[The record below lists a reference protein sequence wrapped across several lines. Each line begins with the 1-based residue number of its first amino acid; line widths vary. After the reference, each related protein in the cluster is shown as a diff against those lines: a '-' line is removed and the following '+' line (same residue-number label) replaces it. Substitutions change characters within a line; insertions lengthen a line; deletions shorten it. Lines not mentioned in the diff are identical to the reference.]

1 MSCSSTY
8 VSTPLSELKNA
19 VIGVEA
25 TSYLQNMIDSGPAH
39 EPLLAALG
47 GDPIGLKYHLEI
59 ELDKW
64 SENSVTPLFVFDGQS
79 IVGKDEM
86 TLRSSQASRLKTQLA
101 WNMYGDHQPNQAVK
115 TFGSSGTTNH
125 YNRIVRFLSND
136 YLRLYQS
143 S

>member
-1 MSCSSTY
+1 MAAPILMLTLMLRTPTY
-8 VSTPLSELKNA
+8 ASTPLSELKNA

-25 TSYLQNMIDSGPAH
+25 TAYLQNMIDSGPAH

-47 GDPIGLKYHLEI
+47 GDPIGLKYHLEL

-64 SENSVTPLFVFDGQS
+64 SDNNLVPLFVFDGQS

-86 TLRSSQASRLKTQLA
+86 TLKSSQAALLKTQLA

-115 TFGSSGTTNH
+115 TFGSSGMINH
-125 YNRIVRFLSND
+125 
-136 YLRLYQS
+136 
-143 S
+143 